1 VGAFRRTSWGRLD
14 QNAEEDLEKVF
25 LRFPRLKERRNQL
38 AGTLSGGE
46 QQMLAIGRGLMARPD
61 VLLLDEPSMGLAP
74 KIVEEVFATIEELK
88 ASGMTMLLVEQF
100 AAAALRIAD
109 YAYVLESGRL
119 ALEGPAKLLQ
129 EDPAVQEAYLGK
141 AH

>member
-1 VGAFRRTSWGRLD
+1 
-14 QNAEEDLEKVF
+14 
-25 LRFPRLKERRNQL
+25 
-38 AGTLSGGE
+38 
-46 QQMLAIGRGLMARPD
+46 
-61 VLLLDEPSMGLAP
+61 MGLAP